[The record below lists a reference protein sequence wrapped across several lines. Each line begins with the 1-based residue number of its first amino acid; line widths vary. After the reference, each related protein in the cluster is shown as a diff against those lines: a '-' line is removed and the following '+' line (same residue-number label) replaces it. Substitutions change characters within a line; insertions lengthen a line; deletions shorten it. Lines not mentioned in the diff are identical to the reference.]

1 MAAAFEVALAD
12 KDIAKNQFVEAYK
25 GDPGKIST
33 AWQNSPDNRPV
44 FNHPKFD
51 QFLNEQVNSW
61 VQGGAQGKPVLPAG
75 FQFGTG
81 KTSGSYLIKKPD
93 GTIYRIG
100 Q

>member
-1 MAAAFEVALAD
+1 
-12 KDIAKNQFVEAYK
+12 
-25 GDPGKIST
+25 
-33 AWQNSPDNRPV
+33 
-44 FNHPKFD
+44 
-51 QFLNEQVNSW
+51 LNEQVNSW